1 MGFIKDLGMQVAGGA
16 LGGIMGM
23 AFGNANDKR
32 QLEQQRKLQEMQIAG
47 QKDMSSWQKALDLQ
61 MWKDTSYPAQMEM
74 MKKAGLNPALMYG
87 MSGGGGTTVGSP
99 GPHVQGATASGH
111 QGEMISMTG
120 MGLQLGMMQAQK
132 DLLESQAKKNNA
144 ETEKLSGTDTQESQT
159 RIKSLLQGIENQKAQ
174 EGLTKV
180 EQRLK
185 EIDVQVQG
193 DTAEERIDYIV
204 WNSLRALE
212 ELDQVSRETYIKKAT
227 MNDKIDIVKREAIG
241 ALLRNQLT
249 GTEIKANETQIKV
262 NEAQINKW
270 ATELTQ
276 GWHNLS
282 RQDQELRLKTWEAE
296 IKAQFPGIGQMAGKI
311 INDVMEGAKTILD
324 GKDAHKR
331 RTYDSPIK

>member
-32 QLEQQRKLQEMQIAG
+32 QLEQQKKLQALQIAG
-47 QKDMSSWQKALDLQ
+47 QKDMSAWQKQLDLQ
-61 MWKDTSYPAQMEM
+61 MWRDTSYPAQMEM
-74 MKKAGLNPALMYG
+74 MKKAGLNPGLMYG
-87 MSGGGGTTVGSP
+87 MGGGGGTTTGGGAP
-99 GPHVQGATASGH
+99 GVQGATAAGH
-111 QGEMISMTG
+111 QGEMQTMTG

-132 DLLESQAKKNNA
+132 ELLESQAKKNNA
-144 ETEKLSGTDTQESQT
+144 ETEKLSGTDTEESQT

-193 DTAEERIDYIV
+193 DTAEERIDHIV

-212 ELDQVSRETYIKKAT
+212 ELDQVARDTYIKKAT
-227 MNDKIDIVKREAIG
+227 MNDKIDLVKREAIG

-249 GTEIKANETQIKV
+249 GTEIKVNNE
-262 NEAQINKW
+262 QINKW
-270 ATELTQ
+270 ASEIAQ
-276 GWHNLS
+276 GWTNLS
-282 RQDQELRLKTWEAE
+282 RQEQELRLKAWEAE
-296 IKAQFPGIGQMAGKI
+296 IKAQSPGISQLAGKLFDSLI
-311 INDVMEGAKTILD
+311 EGAKRILD
-324 GKDAHKR
+324 KDAHNR